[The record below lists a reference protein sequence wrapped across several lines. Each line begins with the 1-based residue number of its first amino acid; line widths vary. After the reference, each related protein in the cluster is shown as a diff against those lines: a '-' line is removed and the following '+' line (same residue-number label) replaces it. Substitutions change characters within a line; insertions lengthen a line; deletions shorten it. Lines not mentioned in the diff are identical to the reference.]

1 MRWLRKAAIGSL
13 YQFKQSEFMK
23 TSAGRNVVVVGTQWG
38 DEGKGKLVDWLTESA
53 QGVVRFQGGHNAGH
67 TLVIN
72 GVKTALHLIP
82 SGIMRP
88 GVKCYIGNGVV
99 LSPAK
104 LFEEI
109 AGLEQVGVDVRSRL
123 RISEACPLILP
134 FHAALDLAREAARE
148 HGGLV
153 KIGTTGRGI
162 GPAYE
167 DKIAR
172 RALRVQDLKFPERF
186 AAKLRDLLAL
196 HNHVLTSFLG
206 SAAFDFGPTLAPFMR
221 NGEVQFDPVYA
232 QAMEH
237 AKLLAPMMADVSR
250 ELNEAHQAGANLLFE
265 GAQGTLLDVDHGTYP
280 FVTSSN
286 CVAGNASAGAGVG
299 PGMLHYVLGITKAY
313 CTRVGSGPFPT
324 ELDWEREG
332 TPGYHMSTV
341 GAEKGVTT
349 GRSRRCGWF
358 DAALLKRSA
367 QVNGLSGLC
376 ITKLDVL
383 DGLSELQLC
392 TGYMLD
398 GAHTDILPMGA
409 DDIERCQP
417 VYETLPGWTQS
428 TVGVTQYE
436 ALPPEARRY
445 LERIAELTGVPIHMV
460 STSPDRDHT
469 ILMRDPY
476 QAR

>member
-1 MRWLRKAAIGSL
+1 MSNTNT
-13 YQFKQSEFMK
+13 QV
-23 TSAGRNVVVVGTQWG
+23 AGRNVVVVGTQWG

-82 SGIMRP
+82 SGIMRA

-99 LSPAK
+99 LSAAK

-109 AGLEQVGVDVRSRL
+109 EGLEKAGVEVRSRL

-134 FHAALDLAREAARE
+134 FHAALDIAREAFRE
-148 HGGLV
+148 KGGV
-153 KIGTTGRGI
+153 AKIGTTGRGI

-172 RALRVQDLKFPERF
+172 RALRVQDLKHPERF
-186 AAKLRDLLAL
+186 AEKLKVLLEL
-196 HNHVLTSFLG
+196 HNHVLTQVLG
-206 SAAFDFGPTLAPFMR
+206 
-221 NGEVQFDPVYA
+221 A
-232 QAMEH
+232 QAIEFQPVFDEAMKH
-237 AKLLAPMMADVSR
+237 AELLKPMIADVSR
-250 ELNEAHQAGANLLFE
+250 ELNEAHRNGANLLFE

-280 FVTSSN
+280 YVTSSN
-286 CVAGNASAGAGVG
+286 CVAGNAAAGAGVG
-299 PGMLHYVLGITKAY
+299 PGMLHYILGITKAY
-313 CTRVGSGPFPT
+313 CTRVGGGPFPT
-324 ELDWEREG
+324 ELDWEVPG

-367 QVNGLSGLC
+367 QVNGLTGLC

-383 DGLSELQLC
+383 DGLTELKLC
-392 TGYMLD
+392 TGYELD
-398 GAHTDILPMGA
+398 GEIVDILPMGA
-409 DDIERCQP
+409 DDIERCKP
-417 VYETLPGWTQS
+417 IYETLEGWTDS
-428 TVGVTQYE
+428 TVGVTDYDK
-436 ALPPEARRY
+436 LPVNARLY
-445 LERIAELTGVPIHMV
+445 LQRIAHVTGVPIDLI

-469 ILMRDPY
+469 IMQRHPY
-476 QAR
+476 LG

>member
-1 MRWLRKAAIGSL
+1 
-13 YQFKQSEFMK
+13 MK
-23 TSAGRNVVVVGTQWG
+23 NTKGRNVVVVGTQWG

-82 SGIMRP
+82 SGIMRA

-99 LSPAK
+99 LSAGK

-109 AGLEQVGVDVRSRL
+109 EGLEKAGVEVRSRL

-134 FHAALDLAREAARE
+134 FHVALDVAREAARE
-148 HGGLV
+148 QGGTE

-162 GPAYE
+162 GPSYE

-172 RALRVQDLKFPERF
+172 RALRVQDLKYPERF
-186 AAKLRDLLAL
+186 ATKLHELLEL
-196 HNHVLTSFLG
+196 HNHVLSTFLG
-206 SAAFDFGPTLAPFMR
+206 SAKFDFGAAMAPYMCD
-221 NGEVQFDPVYA
+221 GLVQFQPVYDE
-232 QAMEH
+232 AMRH
-237 AKLLAPMMADVSR
+237 AELLRPMMADVSR
-250 ELNEAHQAGANLLFE
+250 ELNEAHQHGENLLFE

-280 FVTSSN
+280 YVTSSN
-286 CVAGNASAGAGVG
+286 CVAGNAAAGSGVG

-313 CTRVGSGPFPT
+313 CTRVGGGPFPT
-324 ELDWEREG
+324 ELDWEAPG

-383 DGLSELQLC
+383 DGLEELLLC
-392 TGYMLD
+392 TGYELD
-398 GAHTDILPMGA
+398 GEQIDLLPMGA
-409 DDIERCQP
+409 DDIARCKP
-417 VYETLPGWTQS
+417 IYESMAGWTDS
-428 TVGVTQYE
+428 TVGVTQYDD
-436 ALPPEARRY
+436 LPVNARLY
-445 LERIAELTGVPIHMV
+445 LQRIAHVTGVPVAMV

-469 ILMRDPY
+469 IMVQHPY
-476 QAR
+476 LPE

>member
-1 MRWLRKAAIGSL
+1 
-13 YQFKQSEFMK
+13 
-23 TSAGRNVVVVGTQWG
+23 VVVGTQWG
-38 DEGKGKLVDWLTESA
+38 DEGKGKLVDWLTEMS

-99 LSPAK
+99 LSAAK

-109 AGLEQVGVDVRSRL
+109 EGLEKAGVEVRSRL

-134 FHAALDLAREAARE
+134 FHAAIDIAREAFRE
-148 HGGLV
+148 KGGIE

-172 RALRVQDLKFPERF
+172 RALRVQDLKYPERF
-186 AAKLRDLLAL
+186 AAKLRELLDL
-196 HNHVLTSFLG
+196 HNFVLTGYLH
-206 SAAFDFGPTLAPFMR
+206 APAVDFDTVYDEAMR
-221 NGEVQFDPVYA
+221 
-232 QAMEH
+232 H
-237 AKLLAPMMADVSR
+237 AELLKPMMADVSR
-250 ELNEAHQAGANLLFE
+250 ELNDAHQAGANLLFE

-280 FVTSSN
+280 YVTSSN

-299 PGMLHYVLGITKAY
+299 PGMLHYILGITKAY
-313 CTRVGSGPFPT
+313 CTRVGGGPFPT
-324 ELDWEREG
+324 ELDWEVEG

-383 DGLSELQLC
+383 DGLDELKLC
-392 TGYMLD
+392 TGYELD
-398 GAHTDILPMGA
+398 GQTTDILPMGA
-409 DDIERCQP
+409 DDIARCVP
-417 VYETLPGWTQS
+417 IYESMPGWSQS
-428 TVGVTQYE
+428 SVGVTQYDQ
-436 ALPPEARRY
+436 LPPAAQRY
-445 LERIAELTGVPIHMV
+445 LERIEEVTGVPVHMI

-469 ILMRDPY
+469 ILLRNPY
-476 QAR
+476 AL

>member
-1 MRWLRKAAIGSL
+1 MAGGTDFPTLNSMNNISSKA
-13 YQFKQSEFMK
+13 Q
-23 TSAGRNVVVVGTQWG
+23 AGRNVVVVGTQWG
-38 DEGKGKLVDWLTESA
+38 DEGKGKLVDWLTETA
-53 QGVVRFQGGHNAGH
+53 TGVVRFQGGHNAGH

-99 LSPAK
+99 LSVSK

-109 AGLEQVGVDVRSRL
+109 EGLEKAGVELRSRL
-123 RISEACPLILP
+123 RVSEGCPLILP
-134 FHAALDLAREAARE
+134 FHAAIDIAREVAKEKA
-148 HGGLV
+148 GTA

-172 RALRVQDLKFPERF
+172 RALRVQDLKHPERF
-186 AAKLRDLLAL
+186 ATKLRELLAL
-196 HNHVLTSFLG
+196 HNHVLTTYLG
-206 SAAFDFGPTLAPFMR
+206 SRDMAWDAKLASYML
-221 NGEVQFDPVYA
+221 NGEIQFDAVYNEA
-232 QAMEH
+232 MVQAE
-237 AKLLAPMMADVSR
+237 LLKPMIADVSR
-250 ELNEAHQAGANLLFE
+250 ELNAEHTAGGNLLFE
-265 GAQGTLLDVDHGTYP
+265 GAQGTLLDIDHGTYP

-286 CVAGNASAGAGVG
+286 CVAGNAAAGSGVG
-299 PGMLHYVLGITKAY
+299 PGLLHYVLGITKAY
-313 CTRVGSGPFPT
+313 CTRVGGGPFPT
-324 ELDWEREG
+324 ELDWEKEG
-332 TPGYHMSTV
+332 TPGWHMSTV

-383 DGLSELQLC
+383 DGLPELKLC

-398 GAHTDILPMGA
+398 GELIDILPMGA
-409 DDIERCQP
+409 DDIAKCEP
-417 VYETLPGWTQS
+417 VYETLPGWTDS
-428 TVGVTQYE
+428 TVGVTKH
-436 ALPPEARRY
+436 AKLPAAAQRY
-445 LERIAELTGVPIHMV
+445 LQRIEETTGVPIHMV

-469 ILMRDPY
+469 ILLHHPY
-476 QAR
+476 VG

>member
-1 MRWLRKAAIGSL
+1 
-13 YQFKQSEFMK
+13 MK
-23 TSAGRNVVVVGTQWG
+23 TTKGRNVVVVGTQWG

-72 GVKTALHLIP
+72 GIKTALHLIP
-82 SGIMRP
+82 SGIMRAS
-88 GVKCYIGNGVV
+88 VKCYIGNGVV
-99 LSPAK
+99 LSAGK

-109 AGLEQVGVDVRSRL
+109 EGLEKAGIEVRSRL

-134 FHAALDLAREAARE
+134 FHAALDVAREAARE
-148 HGGLV
+148 QGGSE

-172 RALRVQDLKFPERF
+172 RALRVQDLKYPERF
-186 AAKLRDLLAL
+186 AAKLQELLTL
-196 HNHVLTSFLG
+196 HNHVLSTFLE
-206 SAAFDFGPTLAPFMR
+206 SAKFDFGASLAPYMR
-221 NGEVQFDPVYA
+221 DGLVEFQPVYDE
-232 QAMEH
+232 AMRH
-237 AKLLAPMMADVSR
+237 AELLRPMMADVSR
-250 ELNEAHQAGANLLFE
+250 ELNEAHLQGANLLFE

-280 FVTSSN
+280 YVTSSN
-286 CVAGNASAGAGVG
+286 CVAGNAAAGSGVG
-299 PGMLHYVLGITKAY
+299 PGMLHYILGITKAY
-313 CTRVGSGPFPT
+313 CTRVGGGPFPT
-324 ELDWEREG
+324 ELDWEVPG

-383 DGLSELQLC
+383 DGLQELLLC
-392 TGYMLD
+392 TGYELD
-398 GAHTDILPMGA
+398 GKHIDLLPMGA
-409 DDIERCQP
+409 DDIARCKP
-417 VYETLPGWTQS
+417 VYEKMAGWTES
-428 TVGVTQYE
+428 TVGVTQYND
-436 ALPPEARRY
+436 LPINARLY
-445 LERIAELTGVPIHMV
+445 LQRIEYVTGVPVALV

-469 ILMRDPY
+469 IMMQHPY
-476 QAR
+476 LSK